1 MIEGELERTAS
12 ALAEEKP
19 LAISVQGLGKA
30 YRTHASPL
38 DRLKE
43 ALLRRPPTG
52 DPFWALRDVSFEVQ
66 RGEALGVIGR
76 NGAGKS
82 TLLQL
87 LCGTLAP
94 TEGSA
99 QVHGRIAALLELG
112 AGFNPNFTGRDNV
125 LLNGPLLG
133 LTREQLQERMEAI
146 IAFSGIGDFIDQPV
160 KTYSSGMFVRLAFSL
175 ATSVEPDVLVV
186 DEALSVGDGEFARKS
201 FDRILAMKERGV
213 TILFCSHVLYQV
225 EAFCNRVIWLHG
237 GRLQAIGE
245 PHVVMRQYDLYLADQ
260 VQQPAAAEESRELL
274 TTTPGHAR
282 IRKVHVGADGQLG
295 QRLTIRPGES
305 TLRIDIEF
313 DSDPSLPPPLAGVTI
328 DLPGG
333 MALTCAVARA
343 DVDVQRD
350 ARGSGSVT
358 VEFPR
363 LALRKGHY
371 TVGAYLGHETGIHI
385 YDTALAVATL
395 YVDDRLPEPGYVTL
409 PHRWTSRG
417 GPGR

>member
-1 MIEGELERTAS
+1 MIEGELARKAG
-12 ALAEEKP
+12 ALADVQP
-19 LAISVQGLGKA
+19 AVRVQGLGKA
-30 YRTHASPL
+30 YRTHASPVE
-38 DRLKE
+38 RLKA
-43 ALLRRPPTG
+43 ALLRRAPQS
-52 DPFWALRDVSFEVQ
+52 DLFWALRGVDFTVA

-99 QVHGRIAALLELG
+99 QVNGRIAALLELG

-133 LTREQLQERMEAI
+133 LSRDQLLDRMDAI

-175 ATSVEPDVLVV
+175 ATSVEPDVLVI

-237 GRLQAIGE
+237 GRMQAIGE
-245 PHVVMRQYDLYLADQ
+245 PHLVMREYDLYLAEQ
-260 VQQPAAAEESRELL
+260 MQQQPAAEEAAEEPVTS
-274 TTTPGHAR
+274 TPGHAR
-282 IRKVHVGADGQLG
+282 IRKVYVGADGQVG
-295 QRLTIRPGES
+295 KRLAIRPGES
-305 TLRIDIEF
+305 TLRVDIEF
-313 DSDPSLPPPLAGVTI
+313 DSDPALPPPLAGVTI

-333 MALTCAVARA
+333 MALTCAVARQ
-343 DVDVQRD
+343 DIEVQRD
-350 ARGSGSVT
+350 ARGSGRVS

-363 LALRKGHY
+363 IALRKGHY

-417 GPGR
+417 GQ